1 MHHKAQTFFLDLIIE
16 NITFIFSMEISV
28 NYNTIIKDTPTH
40 TADYRRKLSSQK
52 GNNLSYEFS
61 LLKSACTTS
70 N

>member
-1 MHHKAQTFFLDLIIE
+1 MHHKALTFFLDLIME

-52 GNNLSYEFS
+52 GNN
-61 LLKSACTTS
+61 
-70 N
+70 